1 MFPFFRTVMEIPI
14 IDIEDETGHEKLHK
28 AFTTAGFA
36 YIKDADILTTD
47 ILKHAKE
54 FKKIK

>member
-1 MFPFFRTVMEIPI
+1 MEIPI
-14 IDIEDETGHEKLHK
+14 IDIEDEKGHEKLHK

-36 YIKDADILTTD
+36 YIKDDVLTTD

-54 FKKIK
+54 FFALPLEEKNKV